1 VAQFLGVKVGQ
12 VAIENEH
19 LPTPALQMDQSFGSA
34 AGLLEAPDRGTQ
46 TFEDAPAHDGTGAG
60 HQDVLSIARS
70 IVGWDRETRHTADL
84 KWLRLERD

>member
-34 AGLLEAPDRGTQ
+34 AGLLEAPDGRT
-46 TFEDAPAHDGTGAG
+46 
-60 HQDVLSIARS
+60 
-70 IVGWDRETRHTADL
+70 
-84 KWLRLERD
+84 